1 MLWNSLRY
9 GWGNTAAIFA
19 LALVPPLTVGNV
31 ILERASSHSFAV
43 QANDPIKVVTDAN
56 VAKDAETRT
65 APEPFAVAFYV

>member
-31 ILERASSHSFAV
+31 ILEYVSSHQFSV
-43 QANDPIKVVTDAN
+43 QANDPINVVKGTDE
-56 VAKDAETRT
+56 KT
-65 APEPFAVAFYV
+65 APEPLVVVFYV

>member
-31 ILERASSHSFAV
+31 ILERMSSHQFAV
-43 QANDPIKVVTDAN
+43 QANDLIKDAN
-56 VAKDAETRT
+56 VAKDAEAKT

>member
-31 ILERASSHSFAV
+31 ILEHVSSHQFAG
-43 QANDPIKVVTDAN
+43 QANDPINVAKDAN
-56 VAKDAETRT
+56 VAKDGEAKT

>member
-1 MLWNSLRY
+1 LRY

-31 ILERASSHSFAV
+31 ILERVSSHQFAV
-43 QANDPIKVVTDAN
+43 QANDPIKDAN
-56 VAKDAETRT
+56 VTKDAEAKT